1 MLEFHGKVGERW
13 LFGKC
18 ADVQHEEDQHVY
30 PLLEGYFPVELQ
42 TAGVHQ
48 RLSMWVMIN
57 YIAISK
63 SNSNDRPSFNIGV
76 IYPFQ
81 DEM

>member
-1 MLEFHGKVGERW
+1 M
-13 LFGKC
+13 
-18 ADVQHEEDQHVY
+18 Y

-42 TAGVHQ
+42 TTGVHQ
-48 RLSMWVMIN
+48 RLRMWVMIN
-57 YIAISK
+57 YIAVSK